1 MKTKILST
9 SLQGRKKDKG
19 EFSWRIIR
27 STHFSDRTLRGNRRW
42 FLSSD
47 DRYAYKRKLYKT
59 VKSKDYENEK
69 LIVNTTY
76 QAHSYGLRKTDV
88 LEAYQK
94 HKISVAIM
102 QEVSGIK
109 QLTKFINQD
118 LVSIFL
124 MIDDEIFVDRM
135 LRAGCSNDEIR
146 YYVETADETGEF
158 DHWRDV
164 DFVVKNTSTAKVAL
178 EQILSIMGL
187 VTLVPQADFDNLV
200 K

>member
-1 MKTKILST
+1 MPNNKIYAFLGPHTSGKST
-9 SLQGRKKDKG
+9 MVSQLVSMGIHYIPTITTRV
-19 EFSWRIIR
+19 F
-27 STHFSDRTLRGNRRW
+27 
-42 FLSSD
+42 D

-59 VKSKDYENEK
+59 VKNKDYENEK
-69 LIVNTTY
+69 YIVNTTY

-94 HKISVAIM
+94 HKISIAIM
-102 QEVSGIK
+102 HDVSGIK

-118 LVSIFL
+118 LVTVFL
-124 MIDDEIFVDRM
+124 MIDDEVFVDRM

-164 DFVVKNTSTAKVAL
+164 DFVVKNTSTARAAL
-178 EQILSIMGL
+178 EQIF
-187 VTLVPQADFDNLV
+187 DFDFLV